1 MDLSNVLI
9 KRSNYAFLN
18 YDSFIDCH
26 ALSLIHKNKLSEQI
40 SKELA
45 IFKGFLTAEDESLLL
60 ENLRC
65 SDLYSEDE
73 KERFFYY

>member
-1 MDLSNVLI
+1 MQMQI
-9 KRSNYAFLN
+9 KRSNYVFLN

-26 ALSLIHKNKLSEQI
+26 ALSFIHKNKLSEQI
-40 SKELA
+40 SNKLT
-45 IFKGFLTAEDESLLL
+45 ILKGFLTADDESILL

-73 KERFFYY
+73 KERFFYF